1 MSTVHN
7 LFPTPV
13 FEKHMDRGFTKE
25 EISLIKK
32 VECYT
37 NISNSISKDVYI
49 LDNKKFKNIK
59 KFAQKCCD
67 EYVEKILAPKN
78 KMKIYI
84 TQSWLNFT
92 QQDEAHHAHEHQNSL
107 ISGVLYIHVNE
118 DLDTIEFFK
127 RDYEFFRIEKT
138 TFNKFNSTSWG
149 FPVKNGQL
157 MLFPSSTIH
166 GVNTKKHNNV
176 RCSLAFNTFIKGD
189 FGDDK
194 ALTRLVI

>member
-1 MSTVHN
+1 
-7 LFPTPV
+7 
-13 FEKHMDRGFTKE
+13 MDRGFTKE

-149 FPVKNGQL
+149 LPVKNGQL

-166 GVNTKKHNNV
+166 GVNTKKHNDV

>member
-1 MSTVHN
+1 MDTVHH

-13 FEKHMDRGFTKE
+13 FEKHIDREFTKE
-25 EISLIKK
+25 EVSFIKK

-59 KFAQKCCD
+59 KFIQKCCD
-67 EYVEKILAPKN
+67 EYVEKILSPKN

-107 ISGVLYIHVNE
+107 ISGVLYLHVNE

-127 RDYEFFRIEKT
+127 RDYEFFRIEKA

-149 FPVKNGQL
+149 LPVKNGQL

-166 GVNTKKHNNV
+166 GVNTKKHNDV

-194 ALTRLVI
+194 SLTRLVI

>member
-1 MSTVHN
+1 
-7 LFPTPV
+7 
-13 FEKHMDRGFTKE
+13 
-25 EISLIKK
+25 
-32 VECYT
+32 
-37 NISNSISKDVYI
+37 
-49 LDNKKFKNIK
+49 
-59 KFAQKCCD
+59 
-67 EYVEKILAPKN
+67 
-78 KMKIYI
+78 
-84 TQSWLNFT
+84 
-92 QQDEAHHAHEHQNSL
+92 
-107 ISGVLYIHVNE
+107 VLYIHVNE

-149 FPVKNGQL
+149 LPVKNGQL

-166 GVNTKKHNNV
+166 GVNTKKHNDV